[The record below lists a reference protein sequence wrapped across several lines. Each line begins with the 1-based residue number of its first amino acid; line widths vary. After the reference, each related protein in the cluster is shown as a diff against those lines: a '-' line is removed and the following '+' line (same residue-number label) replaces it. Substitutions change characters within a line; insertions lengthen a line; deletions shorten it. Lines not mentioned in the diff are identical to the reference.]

1 MDKNVKRIFFA
12 VTILTLLVAVSA
24 VSASDIS
31 DDTPIADSL
40 QDNVVSD
47 TPQVASSDAV
57 VTSNDAISE
66 QTTSPTEN
74 DIADTKNM
82 GKTCKE
88 LKKDSIT
95 IDGIEYTNI
104 IEDENIFELYI
115 DESTFI
121 NNVQVSYSLETE
133 APVYVNNS
141 IINSEFNIYDTAVI
155 NNSIINSELNIFET
169 TSIHNSTLNCELYV
183 EEDVIV
189 KIDESTTLGDEF
201 GYSCDG
207 TIIINDIN
215 KLLPYMEE
223 YKENYAFNNVVI
235 TKPKS
240 NYANISFTNSTLNST
255 IHNEG
260 TITISDDTIL
270 GKNFGIEGDG
280 EIIINDTDKLLPYF
294 SMYDGNYTLS
304 NIILSG
310 KEKTN
315 DGNMTLINCIIDLGY
330 WTSSWGWNYYS
341 IGEFTNNGNL
351 KLINCTLNCT
361 ITNTGNLIIDK
372 CLTPSSGIN
381 NQGNLTISNVEWEQ
395 TPAITLSQR
404 NIPSHTTI
412 INSTFTNN
420 QLFINAYPGADIEVY
435 NSTFNNM
442 TRAITNVD
450 NLIIDNCNFTN
461 NGYNTRLVSAVN
473 VNVSNSKFINNSVGN
488 GYGTLCFSNG
498 NVTNCE
504 FINNSMTA
512 NDAWNIY
519 NGVAISA
526 TGSSVNISNNLFE
539 NNTIDAIEGQ
549 IVGDWEWHDYHT
561 NGYGTIVIRG
571 AGNTVISNNTFTNCS
586 TNQKASA
593 IYLEDINKHLTS
605 NYTCRAEIYN
615 NTFNDMKSASETI
628 LCEISAYY
636 KNNPDVTFGDIYIHD
651 NIYNNST
658 IDFDNLIV
666 NDPLKVFAGDEI
678 TLKANVQLLN
688 PECYDENILEKTQY
702 NWYISGENI
711 ITDSTE
717 YTLTVPEDTMII
729 YVRPTISNTRSKLLV
744 LNPMV
749 VTDKIIT
756 PENINKNLFEG
767 ELIGIQANTR
777 LLFQGNF
784 TNLGEIYSNTNSLV
798 FDGTNATFTN
808 TSFKIEANDTTI
820 QNMTINNIDTS
831 NYSITTIGNNNLIR
845 NNNLIQYNSNG
856 LTAAIKDLNSKNT
869 IITNNTIN
877 VTGPARD
884 ITYGSGAS
892 IANTQAILSIN
903 TDTSTIEYNNIT
915 VQNSTDSELAPF
927 GTIEAITAPQGKNNK
942 IQYNNIKVTGSRFVY
957 GINTLDTVKN
967 NQIIHNNITATGYRY
982 TDGIQVGNGAQ
993 DTNIA
998 YNNINLTCFNDTPVD
1013 EAAISYGIIITSQGG
1028 ETSINNN
1035 IQENNITIN
1044 GAVNYGIEVYTSS
1057 NTDITQNNII
1067 LTGVKS
1073 MGIGYAHSPNSQVT
1087 KNTIIIN
1094 DDSSQPL
1101 NSVTEE
1107 IQPASIGIR
1116 IQQDSDSITIENNII
1131 KTNDI
1136 EKTDKTISTEDSHAM
1151 IRFNKLISSTGY
1163 GSDSITTNPEKF
1175 NIIRDNTII
1184 SRTTMEIPKI
1194 ILTNSTVEVKIYVV
1208 DEYYNPV
1215 NGGYVTFRK
1224 GWDTIGNIT
1233 VTNGIATTNLT
1244 FTEIETS
1251 YIIATYFP
1259 TSDGLNASSDEKT
1272 ISIEEARTV
1281 VTIEETAMIAGESVT
1296 LTARVT
1302 DQAGNNI
1309 NGGKI
1314 TFKVNGKT
1322 LKDANGKTIYAR
1334 VVDGVATATYE
1345 VPMDASGKD
1354 LNITAVYSGSGKYD
1368 KQTTTTTVTVIEA
1381 TPTLTITPF
1390 NEPVTTGSTVTLK
1403 AKVALGDTPITPG
1416 KIVFKI
1422 NGKTVKDANG
1432 KVIYAKVDANGE
1444 VSVDY
1449 NIGDLKANTYTVE
1462 AVFTASGYDKLTSN
1476 TTMTV
1481 VKA

>member
-1 MDKNVKRIFFA
+1 MTKNIKSIFFVLA
-12 VTILTLLVAVSA
+12 LVTLLVTVGAVCA
-24 VSASDIS
+24 ADDADSASVTDNAIS
-31 DDTPIADSL
+31 DA
-40 QDNVVSD
+40 
-47 TPQVASSDAV
+47 PQVASNDAI
-57 VTSNDAISE
+57 VTSNELISE

-74 DIADTKNM
+74 DIADTKNIKKNI
-82 GKTCKE
+82 KTESKTIEVNDYNE
-88 LKKDSIT
+88 LITAINSSVNDADNDEYIINLNEGTYQLTKNVVLNGGEYTHNIIINGNNQTLTANNVKRYIRFSNGCNITFDKVNLNHLLQNYGNNIT
-95 IDGIEYTNI
+95 I
-104 IEDENIFELYI
+104 
-115 DESTFI
+115 S
-121 NNVQVSYSLETE
+121 
-133 APVYVNNS
+133 NS
-141 IINSEFNIYDTAVI
+141 IINSNLT
-155 NNSIINSELNIFET
+155 NNAEMNLSIE
-169 TSIHNSTLNCELYV
+169 
-183 EEDVIV
+183 
-189 KIDESTTLGDEF
+189 
-201 GYSCDG
+201 
-207 TIIINDIN
+207 
-215 KLLPYMEE
+215 
-223 YKENYAFNNVVI
+223 
-235 TKPKS
+235 
-240 NYANISFTNSTLNST
+240 NSTLNSN
-255 IHNEG
+255 INNNG
-260 TITISDDTIL
+260 YLSISDDCTFGEGLSISGN
-270 GKNFGIEGDG
+270 GK
-280 EIIINDTDKLLPYF
+280 IIINDTNRLFPYF
-294 SMYDGNYTLS
+294 STYDGEYILE
-304 NIILSG
+304 NIKFSG
-310 KEKTN
+310 NSKTN
-315 DGNMTLINCIIDLGY
+315 NGNMTLINSVIDLGY
-330 WTSSWGWNYYS
+330 WATSYGIEYYT
-341 IGEFTNNGNL
+341 IGTFTNNGNL
-351 KLINCTLNCT
+351 TLINCTLNCT

-435 NSTFNNM
+435 NSTFNNQ

-450 NLIIDNCNFTN
+450 NLIIDNCNFSN
-461 NGYNTRLVSAVN
+461 NGYDTRLVSGVN

-526 TGSSVNISNNLFE
+526 TGSSVNISNNFFE
-539 NNTIDAIEGQ
+539 NNYIDAIEGQ

-561 NGYGTIVIRG
+561 NGYGTMVIQSD
-571 AGNTVISNNTFTNCS
+571 NTIISNNTFRNCS

-593 IYLEDINKHLTS
+593 IYLEDILN
-605 NYTCRAEIYN
+605 TCRAEIYN

-628 LCEISAYY
+628 LCEISAYF

-666 NDPLKVFAGDEI
+666 DDPLKVFAGDEI

-688 PECYDENILEKTQY
+688 PEFYDENILEKTQY

-777 LLFQGNF
+777 LLFQGDF

-820 QNMTINNIDTS
+820 QNMIINNTDTS
-831 NYSITTIGNNNLIR
+831 NYIINTMGNNNLIR
-845 NNNLIQYNSNG
+845 NNNLIQYNNNG
-856 LTAAIKDLNSKNT
+856 LTAAIKDSNSKNT

-903 TDTSTIEYNNIT
+903 ADTSTIEYNNIT

-942 IQYNNIKVTGSRFVY
+942 IQYNNIEVTGSRFVY

-967 NQIIHNNITATGYRY
+967 NQIIYNNITATGYRY

-993 DTNIA
+993 DNNIA
-998 YNNINLTCFNDTPVD
+998 FNNINLTCFNDTPVD

-1136 EKTDKTISTEDSHAM
+1136 EKTDKTISTEDSNAM

-1175 NIIRDNTII
+1175 NLIRDNTIN
-1184 SRTTMEIPKI
+1184 TYTKLEIPI
-1194 ILTNSTVEVKIYVV
+1194 IAIVNSTIEAKIYVV
-1208 DEYYNPV
+1208 DEYNNPIT
-1215 NGGYVTFRK
+1215 GGYVTFRK
-1224 GWDTIGNIT
+1224 GWDDIANVS
-1233 VTNGIATTNLT
+1233 VTDGIATSKFT
-1244 FTEIETS
+1244 FTELETF
-1251 YIIATYFP
+1251 ILITTYWP
-1259 TSDGLNASSDEKT
+1259 TSTGLIGSSDEKT
-1272 ISIEEARTV
+1272 IRIEDVRTIISIDEVSA
-1281 VTIEETAMIAGESVT
+1281 TAGQTVT

-1302 DQAGNNI
+1302 DQMGNNF
-1309 NGGKI
+1309 NGGKV

-1322 LKDANGKTIYAR
+1322 VKDANGKVVYAK

-1345 VPMDASGKD
+1345 VPLDMSGKEV
-1354 LNITAVYSGSGKYD
+1354 NITATYTGNAKYN
-1368 KQTTTTTVTVIEA
+1368 KANTSITQTVASTA
-1381 TPTLTITPF
+1381 PTLTITPL
-1390 NEPVTTGSTVTLK
+1390 EEAVSAGSGITLK
-1403 AKVALGDTPITPG
+1403 AKVAMGDTPITTG
-1416 KIVFKI
+1416 KVVFKI

-1432 KVIYAKVDANGE
+1432 KVIYAKVNSNGE
-1444 VSVDY
+1444 VTVDY
-1449 NIGDLKANTYTVE
+1449 DLPENMKAGVYNLTAVYT
-1462 AVFTASGYDKLTSN
+1462 SSKYKLEDVQTL
-1476 TTMTV
+1476 TV
-1481 VKA
+1481 N

>member
-12 VTILTLLVAVSA
+12 VTLLALLVSVGAVCAADDSTSTA
-24 VSASDIS
+24 ASD
-31 DDTPIADSL
+31 
-40 QDNVVSD
+40 NGVSD
-47 TPQVASSDAV
+47 VTTVTDTTSDSV
-57 VTSNDAISE
+57 VTEPITTTSNDN
-66 QTTSPTEN
+66 TL
-74 DIADTKNM
+74 DTKTIEKNNKNI
-82 GKTCKE
+82 KTTTKTVEVNNYNE
-88 LKKDSIT
+88 LTNTINSAVQDADNDEYIINLNPGTYQITAHTVLNAGTKTPNIIINANNQTLSANPTTRYVRFNNECNIT
-95 IDGIEYTNI
+95 INNAIITHRLQNYVNNLTLNNVTINETITNRA
-104 IEDENIFELYI
+104 DKTL
-115 DESTFI
+115 TFI
-121 NNVQVSYSLETE
+121 NSTINCSISNKGNIIIDDNSIIGENLNITADSNVYTNNTGYYEFLEQKGTFYNNKIIE
-133 APVYVNNS
+133 NTTLEFDKINNYANMTIINS
-141 IINSEFNIYDTAVI
+141 IIN
-155 NNSIINSELNIFET
+155 
-169 TSIHNSTLNCELYV
+169 
-183 EEDVIV
+183 
-189 KIDESTTLGDEF
+189 
-201 GYSCDG
+201 
-207 TIIINDIN
+207 
-215 KLLPYMEE
+215 
-223 YKENYAFNNVVI
+223 
-235 TKPKS
+235 
-240 NYANISFTNSTLNST
+240 
-255 IHNEG
+255 
-260 TITISDDTIL
+260 
-270 GKNFGIEGDG
+270 
-280 EIIINDTDKLLPYF
+280 
-294 SMYDGNYTLS
+294 
-304 NIILSG
+304 
-310 KEKTN
+310 
-315 DGNMTLINCIIDLGY
+315 LGY
-330 WTSSWGWNYYS
+330 WKSSYGMEYYT
-341 IGEFTNNGNL
+341 IGNFTNNGNL
-351 KLINCTLNCT
+351 TIINCTLNCT
-361 ITNTGNLIIDK
+361 TNNAGNLIIDK
-372 CLTPSSGIN
+372 CLTRPNGIS
-381 NQGNLTISNVEWEQ
+381 NQGNLTISNVEWDGS
-395 TPAITLSQR
+395 IGLILSQK

-412 INSTFTNN
+412 INSTFTNS
-420 QLFINAYPGADIEVY
+420 QIFLIAYPGADVKAY
-435 NSTFNNM
+435 NSTFNNQ

-461 NGYNTRLVSAVN
+461 NGYDTRLVSAVN

-488 GYGTLCFSNG
+488 GYGTLRFSNG

-512 NDAWNIY
+512 NDAWNYY

-526 TGSSVNISNNLFE
+526 TGSSANISNNLFE
-539 NNTIDAIEGQ
+539 NNSIDAIEGQ

-561 NGYGTIVIRG
+561 NGYGTVVIKG
-571 AGNTVISNNTFTNCS
+571 LGNTVISNNTFINCS
-586 TNQKASA
+586 TNQKAAA
-593 IYLEDINKHLTS
+593 IYLEDIKN
-605 NYTCRAEIYN
+605 TCRAEIYN

-636 KNNPDVTFGDIYIHD
+636 KNNPGVTFGDLIIHD

-666 NDPLKVFAGDEI
+666 VDPLKVFAGDEI

-688 PECYDENILEKTQY
+688 PECYDENLLEKTQY

-711 ITDSTE
+711 ITNSTE

-729 YVRPTISNTRSKLLV
+729 YVRPTITNTRSKLLV

-777 LLFQGNF
+777 LVFQGNF
-784 TNLGEIYSNTNSLV
+784 TNLGEISSNTNSLV

-820 QNMTINNIDTS
+820 QNMTINNTDTS
-831 NYSITTIGNNNLIR
+831 SYIISTEGNNNLIR
-845 NNNLIQYNSNG
+845 NNILTQYNSNG

-915 VQNSTDSELAPF
+915 VQNSTDSELAQF

-942 IQYNNIKVTGSRFVY
+942 IQYNNIEVTGSRFVY
-957 GINTLDTVKN
+957 GINTLDSVKN
-967 NQIIHNNITATGYRY
+967 NQIIYNNITATGYRY

-993 DTNIA
+993 DNNIA
-998 YNNINLTCFNDTPVD
+998 YNNINLTCLNDTPVD

-1044 GAVNYGIEVYTSS
+1044 GAVNYGIEIYTSS

-1094 DDSSQPL
+1094 DNSSQPL

-1116 IQQDSDSITIENNII
+1116 IQQDSNSITIENNII

-1136 EKTDKTISTEDSHAM
+1136 EKTDKTISTEDSNAM
-1151 IRFNKLISSTGY
+1151 IRFNKLTSSTGY

-1175 NIIRDNTII
+1175 NIIQDNTITT
-1184 SRTTMEIPKI
+1184 RTTFEIPKI
-1194 ILTNSTVEVKIYVV
+1194 ILVNSTTEVRIYVV
-1208 DEYYNPV
+1208 DEYDNPV
-1215 NGGYVTFRK
+1215 NGGYVSIRK
-1224 GWDTIGNIT
+1224 GTSGFVYFENIT
-1233 VTNGIATTNLT
+1233 VTDGIATTNLT

-1251 YIIATYFP
+1251 YISATYFP
-1259 TSDGLNASSDEKT
+1259 TSDGLNASSDPTT

-1281 VTIEETAMIAGESVT
+1281 LTIEEIELTAGKTVT
-1296 LTARVT
+1296 LTAKVT
-1302 DQAGNNI
+1302 DQMGNNF
-1309 NGGKI
+1309 NGGKV

-1322 LKDANGKTIYAR
+1322 VKDANGKVVYAK

-1345 VPMDASGKD
+1345 VPLDMSGKEV
-1354 LNITAVYSGSGKYD
+1354 NITATYTGNAKYN
-1368 KQTTTTTVTVIEA
+1368 KANTSITQTVAPTA
-1381 TPTLTITPF
+1381 PTLTITPL
-1390 NEPVTTGSTVTLK
+1390 EEAVSAGSSITLK
-1403 AKVALGDTPITPG
+1403 AKVAMGDTLITTG
-1416 KIVFKI
+1416 KVVFKI

-1432 KVIYAKVDANGE
+1432 KVIYAKVNSNGE
-1444 VSVDY
+1444 VTVDY
-1449 NIGDLKANTYTVE
+1449 DLPENMKAGVYNLTAVYT
-1462 AVFTASGYDKLTSN
+1462 SSDYKLEDVQTL
-1476 TTMTV
+1476 TV
-1481 VKA
+1481 N